1 MSFYAGTFEGY
12 IAKFEN
18 NVFNGYIE
26 GNESNYKGNNNLKFG
41 ANSVPRFYDIDGD
54 GNKDLVVG
62 SLEYGMAVPIDSDY
76 FPYREKLQKQLDGFR
91 TEESMSVYTH
101 FQMNMPTVRMTKG
114 SLNIKKCV

>member
-1 MSFYAGTFEGY
+1 MSFTQVRLRDICKMA
-12 IAKFEN
+12 EN

-62 SLEYGMAVPIDSDY
+62 SLEIWYGYLLS
-76 FPYREKLQKQLDGFR
+76 
-91 TEESMSVYTH
+91 T
-101 FQMNMPTVRMTKG
+101 
-114 SLNIKKCV
+114 